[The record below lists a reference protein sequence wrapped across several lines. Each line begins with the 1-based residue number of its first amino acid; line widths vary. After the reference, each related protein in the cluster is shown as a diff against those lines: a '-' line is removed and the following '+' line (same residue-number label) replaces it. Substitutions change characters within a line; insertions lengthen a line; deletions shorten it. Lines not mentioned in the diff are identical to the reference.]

1 MKKIFA
7 LALATVMTAGMTTV
21 AFAADETAVSFE
33 NAMFVLDD
41 GEATADNKLTGDY
54 VEGGDEIAIPVI
66 LDGGNY
72 YVINS
77 EFDKKLVV
85 DEDWDVNEAD
95 TEFRFVKYAAGTLDA
110 SDALR
115 VYSLVI
121 TVPENDGDKVIDLM
135 GSVAVGKTRSE
146 AKDAARKDVSV
157 SIAPAAKDVTP
168 FANADFDAGKTGIV
182 SFSDEEGEIDIEF
195 GDQAMFTVDV
205 TGQGKLNL
213 TWNSNF
219 NKEFAAMYEYANI
232 DFVTFVGQPSF
243 NKTGTLYIY
252 APEDSFVYE
261 VTAEG
266 AKAVNATWNEDYE
279 AWELRTRTLATY
291 AISDTELDEK
301 TVTEDKDDTTTDG
314 GKENPD
320 TGR

>member
-1 MKKIFA
+1 
-7 LALATVMTAGMTTV
+7 
-21 AFAADETAVSFE
+21 
-33 NAMFVLDD
+33 
-41 GEATADNKLTGDY
+41 
-54 VEGGDEIAIPVI
+54 
-66 LDGGNY
+66 
-72 YVINS
+72 
-77 EFDKKLVV
+77 
-85 DEDWDVNEAD
+85 
-95 TEFRFVKYAAGTLDA
+95 
-110 SDALR
+110 
-115 VYSLVI
+115 
-121 TVPENDGDKVIDLM
+121 
-135 GSVAVGKTRSE
+135 
-146 AKDAARKDVSV
+146 
-157 SIAPAAKDVTP
+157 
-168 FANADFDAGKTGIV
+168 
-182 SFSDEEGEIDIEF
+182 
-195 GDQAMFTVDV
+195 
-205 TGQGKLNL
+205 
-213 TWNSNF
+213 
-219 NKEFAAMYEYANI
+219 MYEYANI